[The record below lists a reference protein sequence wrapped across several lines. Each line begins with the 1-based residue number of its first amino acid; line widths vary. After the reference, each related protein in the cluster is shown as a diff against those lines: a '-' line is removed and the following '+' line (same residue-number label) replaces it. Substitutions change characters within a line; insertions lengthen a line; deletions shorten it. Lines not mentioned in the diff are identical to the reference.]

1 MIKKFLSD
9 SIPKFFYEFET
20 EEPFKHCSL
29 CNRELSDSDKY
40 AVEKVLKQNKKINKA
55 EIVYEYAMCWDC
67 ASEMGDEIS
76 EESKE
81 SIVNLYQDHSE
92 NVMMKLDYL
101 HRTEKY
107 NIESWL
113 ERCTFTGKETR
124 VCGEYSVSGIIEGG
138 KLLYEHSPVV
148 VSDEFMEKMQEVL
161 SEKTKEFLDGLK
173 DELIYSPSEFN
184 DIINSPTVGLF

>member
-29 CNRELSDSDKY
+29 CNKELGESDKY
-40 AVEKVLKQNKKINKA
+40 AVEKVMKQNKHLNKA

-67 ASEMGDEIS
+67 AAGMGDEIS
-76 EESKE
+76 EESKD
-81 SIVNLYQDHSE
+81 SIVNLYQEHSE

-107 NIESWL
+107 NIESWM

-124 VCGEYSVSGIIEGG
+124 LCGEYSVSGIIENNQ
-138 KLLYEHSPVV
+138 LLFEHSPVV
-148 VSDEFMEKMQEVL
+148 VSDDFMEKMQDVL

-173 DELIYSPSEFN
+173 DELIDSPSEFN